1 MNKRIRTL
9 LSIVTSTLIL
19 AGFSGCT
26 AKNNG
31 SSETLASAPAV
42 SDKTNNG
49 AKPPTE
55 APTNNAAA
63 GSNTSNQ
70 GKTQVNNVAPTNKP
84 QEAQPVKRDIKI
96 TESKT
101 EADNEYIKTSVK
113 YPVISGLEDK
123 AIEAKLNDMFK
134 NAALNFNKSIE
145 SDAKVDYEYS
155 KKDKNITFRKYEVQT
170 DFKVRYN
177 KNNVLSITAL
187 YYQYTGGAHGGTN
200 QVGYNINLK
209 TGELMLLSDIFDK
222 GFNYKDVIVNEIL
235 DSMKKGDKMFF
246 NEGVNVVKAMD
257 DKRSYYIEDGNVVV
271 YYGQYEIA
279 PYAAGIPEF
288 KIPFSKLKLKS
299 DLFK

>member
-1 MNKRIRTL
+1 MNKRMRKL

-19 AGFSGCT
+19 VGFSGCA

-31 SSETLASAPAV
+31 SSEALTSAPAI
-42 SDKTNNG
+42 SDKTNNQT
-49 AKPPTE
+49 KPSTE
-55 APTNNAAA
+55 APVNNA
-63 GSNTSNQ
+63 GDQS
-70 GKTQVNNVAPTNKP
+70 KTPAKSEVPANKP

-101 EADNEYIKTSVK
+101 EVDNEYIKASVK
-113 YPVISGLEDK
+113 YPVITGLVDK
-123 AIEAKLNDMFK
+123 SIETKLNDMFK

-145 SDAKVDYEYS
+145 DQAKVDYENS
-155 KKDKNITFRKYEVQT
+155 KKDKSITFRKYEVQT

-209 TGELMLLSDIFDK
+209 TGALMLLSDIFDK
-222 GFNYKDVIVNEIL
+222 GFNYKDVIVNEAL

-246 NEGVNVVKAMD
+246 DDAANVIKAMD

-288 KIPFSKLKLKS
+288 KIPFSKLKIRT
-299 DLFK
+299 DLFN

>member
-1 MNKRIRTL
+1 MNKRIRAL
-9 LSIVTSTLIL
+9 LRITASTLIL
-19 AGFSGCT
+19 VSFSGCA

-31 SSETLASAPAV
+31 SSKVLTSAPVV
-42 SDKTNNG
+42 SDKTNNQT
-49 AKPPTE
+49 KPSTE
-55 APTNNAAA
+55 AP
-63 GSNTSNQ
+63 
-70 GKTQVNNVAPTNKP
+70 VNNTGDQSETPAKSEVPANKP

-96 TESKT
+96 IESNTEV
-101 EADNEYIKTSVK
+101 DNEYIKASVK
-113 YPVISGLEDK
+113 YPAISRLEDK
-123 AIEAKLNDMFK
+123 SIETKLNDMFK

-145 SDAKVDYEYS
+145 DQAKVDYENS

-222 GFNYKDVIVNEIL
+222 GFNYKDIIVNEAL

-246 NEGVNVVKAMD
+246 DDAANVIKTMD

-299 DLFK
+299 DLVK